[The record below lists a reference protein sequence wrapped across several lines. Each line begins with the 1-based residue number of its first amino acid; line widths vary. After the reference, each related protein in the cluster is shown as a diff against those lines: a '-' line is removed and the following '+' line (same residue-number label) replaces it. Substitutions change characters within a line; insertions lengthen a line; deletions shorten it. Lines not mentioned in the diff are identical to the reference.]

1 MAHNTD
7 SVNISDL
14 WNDCV
19 DNESDNQKNGRDEQ
33 QVRVDKEDPTPFFMK
48 ANIYSRWKTYDCNV
62 ITALQ

>member
-19 DNESDNQKNGRDEQ
+19 DNESDNQEDRRDEH
-33 QVRVDKEDPTPFFMK
+33 QVRVDKED
-48 ANIYSRWKTYDCNV
+48 
-62 ITALQ
+62 